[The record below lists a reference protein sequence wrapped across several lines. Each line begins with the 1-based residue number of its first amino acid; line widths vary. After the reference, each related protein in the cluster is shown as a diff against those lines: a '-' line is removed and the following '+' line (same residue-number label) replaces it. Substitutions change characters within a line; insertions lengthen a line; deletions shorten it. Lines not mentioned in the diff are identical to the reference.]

1 MEPKKIIGKIILG
14 YPIIYGGS
22 MMATYLFCMIF
33 DKDAAFTLN
42 YFGYMF
48 LFALA
53 GDLPTLVFC
62 SKRELSKKEWNIR
75 LLLHF
80 ILLEAVLLVFA
91 GILGMYHTLAEGIF
105 FFFLT
110 MAVYIMVRGLTFA
123 GDIMEVKKI
132 NERLRER
139 KLENASNVQIS
150 QPRNSK
156 L

>member
-33 DKDAAFTLN
+33 DRNATFSLD

-48 LFALA
+48 LFALV
-53 GDLPTLVFC
+53 GDLPSLVFC

-80 ILLEAVLLVFA
+80 ILLETVLLVFA
-91 GILGMYHTLAEGIF
+91 GILGMYHTLTEGIF
-105 FFFLT
+105 FFVLV
-110 MAVYIMVRGLTFA
+110 MAVYVMVRGLTFA
-123 GDIMEVKKI
+123 GDILEVKKI
-132 NERLRER
+132 NAKLRER
-139 KLENASNVQIS
+139 KLESK
-150 QPRNSK
+150 NSETEV
-156 L
+156 

>member
-1 MEPKKIIGKIILG
+1 MEPKKLFGKMILG

-33 DKDAAFTLN
+33 DRNATFTLA

-75 LLLHF
+75 VMLHL
-80 ILLEAVLLVFA
+80 ILLEAVLLGIA
-91 GILGMYHTLAEGIF
+91 GTLGLYDTLTEGIF
-105 FFFLT
+105 FFFLIL
-110 MAVYIMVRGLTFA
+110 AVYIMVRGLTFA
-123 GDIMEVKKI
+123 GDILEVKKI

-139 KLENASNVQIS
+139 KQESGNTE
-150 QPRNSK
+150 
-156 L
+156 

>member
-1 MEPKKIIGKIILG
+1 MEPKKLFGKMLLG

-33 DKDAAFTLN
+33 DRDAAFTLD

-62 SKRELSKKEWNIR
+62 SKRELSKREWNIR
-75 LLLHF
+75 VLLHF
-80 ILLEAVLLVFA
+80 ILLEAVLLGFA
-91 GILGMYHTLAEGIF
+91 GILGLYNTLAEGIF
-105 FFFLT
+105 FFFLIL
-110 MAVYIMVRGLTFA
+110 AVYAMVRGLTFA
-123 GDIMEVKKI
+123 GDILEVKKI

-139 KLENASNVQIS
+139 KLESKNAEN
-150 QPRNSK
+150 
-156 L
+156 